1 MSSSEEFIRCTYC
14 LYFYSTEN
22 DRMWYPI
29 VYNLSTTLEQLDIK
43 MNSYLRFETKWNQ
56 LPWTCYRFK
65 TL

>member
-43 MNSYLRFETKWNQ
+43 MNSYLRFETK
-56 LPWTCYRFK
+56 
-65 TL
+65 